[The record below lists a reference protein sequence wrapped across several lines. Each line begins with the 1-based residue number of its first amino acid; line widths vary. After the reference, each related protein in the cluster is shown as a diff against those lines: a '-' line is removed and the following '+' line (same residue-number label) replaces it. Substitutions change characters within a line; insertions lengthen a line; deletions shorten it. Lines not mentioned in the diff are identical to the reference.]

1 MLPQSV
7 ESLQTNVQR
16 LKEYMSKLI
25 EFPKKG
31 KGEKPAV
38 SQLMGTVL
46 PIAKPSL
53 RVKSAAI
60 TEDMQ
65 KAQVFRSMRFDRAE
79 QRLVGIKQKRADEA
93 IEAAKLKKK

>member
-1 MLPQSV
+1 MAPQSV

-16 LKEYMSKLI
+16 LKEYMGKLI

-38 SQLMGTVL
+38 AQLMGTVL

-60 TEDMQ
+60 TEDMK
-65 KAQVFRSMRFDRAE
+65 KAQVFRGMRFDRADA
-79 QRLVGIKQKRADEA
+79 RLIGARQKRADEV